1 MTDDEL
7 SQLWAFSRGDLPGP
21 EFEEW
26 FLAQNG
32 LEESLGEELH
42 WALQSGNYS
51 DRDEVWKMRKS
62 LALALSSLKQCECPA
77 IRDAAAI
84 PMGGDFYFEKVFD
97 TLDQLVEFGPEKWWL
112 YISKCRCCATV
123 WLIAQDDRIYDE
135 FYFLRIDDAAL
146 ADARRGRWPPQFQTY
161 KDLLGTGRKLSN
173 PPRFLDPMAGSLQWA
188 VEDLLKERPAI
199 STKEIGNLL
208 GLSERHASALI
219 GKVQSPPG
227 DDNF

>member
-1 MTDDEL
+1 MTDDQL

-26 FLAQNG
+26 FLAQND
-32 LEESLGEELH
+32 LAEPVGEELH

-51 DRDEVWKMRKS
+51 DRDEVWNLRKS

-77 IRDAAAI
+77 IRDTAAI
-84 PMGGDFYFEKVFD
+84 PMGNDFYFEKVFG

-123 WLIAQDDRIYDE
+123 WLIAQDERIYDE

-146 ADARRGRWPPQFQTY
+146 ANARLGRWPPQFQTY
-161 KDLLGTGRKLSN
+161 EDVLATGRELSS

-188 VEDLLKERPAI
+188 VEDLLKEQPAI
-199 STKEIGNLL
+199 SAKEIGALL
-208 GLSERHASALI
+208 GLSEGHASALI
-219 GKVQSPPG
+219 GKVQSTLA
-227 DDNF
+227 DDNH